1 MAQRFFKF
9 AVFAHPGFGVLPGLA
24 ALAGLA
30 LLGQWASRYAGLP
43 GPVLGLALYVALMAA
58 MPGFAR
64 ATQAGAELL
73 LKILGVLI
81 TPAAVGLAL
90 HRNELAS
97 ELGRLV
103 LVIVLSTVVT
113 GVVTAYAYKALR
125 RGGQSGKG
133 AKP

>member
-1 MAQRFFKF
+1 MVQRFLRSM
-9 AVFAHPGFGVLPGLA
+9 VSTLPGLA

-30 LLGQWASRYAGLP
+30 LLGQWASGFAGLP
-43 GPVLGLALYVALMAA
+43 GPVLGLAAYVALMAA
-58 MPGFAR
+58 VPGFAR

-73 LKILGVLI
+73 LKILGALI

-97 ELGRLV
+97 EAGRLA
-103 LVIVLSTVVT
+103 LIIVLSTVIT

-125 RGGQSGKG
+125 RWGVGK
-133 AKP
+133 

>member
-1 MAQRFFKF
+1 
-9 AVFAHPGFGVLPGLA
+9 
-24 ALAGLA
+24 
-30 LLGQWASRYAGLP
+30 WASRYAGLP
-43 GPVLGLALYVALMAA
+43 GPVLGLAVYVALMAA

-113 GVVTAYAYKALR
+113 DVVTAYAYNAQL
-125 RGGQSGKG
+125 RGGQSSKG
-133 AKP
+133 AMPCPV